1 MPGIRTQPRNRSVP
15 DSRTRPDVS
24 PRSSGVELDAP
35 GATSRFL
42 HVQRAAGLAAPSGAR
57 ELWVLQAERC
67 RAAVEAALPDTAAE
81 IYFNLGPTGR
91 RVWVEGPSSGSS
103 PACARGAWVV
113 GPRADTLLIE
123 KETRD
128 CDVVVVRLRPG
139 VAAQVLGAPASEL
152 RGGLVDLRDLW
163 GPVVEEIRERI
174 AETSDPHARLA
185 IAEQAIA
192 ARVALTGAAATVAR
206 VDAVCSA
213 VVEHADGTI
222 GAVAARLGLTHRQ
235 VIRFFD
241 DHVGLTPKLFQRVQR
256 FRWVLEAI
264 GRSDAPAWAR
274 IAAEAGYHDQAH
286 FIHDFRRLA
295 GMRPTAYAAHR
306 LRVGHGSTPHRV
318 AQGHEPLPHA

>member
-1 MPGIRTQPRNRSVP
+1 MST
-15 DSRTRPDVS
+15 SRTRPRVS
-24 PRSSGVELDAP
+24 HPAPGVPQPDAP
-35 GATSRFL
+35 SATSRFL
-42 HVQRAAGLAAPSGAR
+42 YVQRSARFAAPSGVR
-57 ELWVLQAERC
+57 ELWVVQAERC

-91 RVWVEGPSSGSS
+91 RVWVEAPSSASS
-103 PACARGAWVV
+103 PSCRRGAWVV

-152 RGGLVDLRDLW
+152 GGRLVDLTDLW

-174 AETSDPHARLA
+174 AETSDPHARLS

-192 ARVALTGAAATVAR
+192 ARVAHAGAAATVAR

-213 VVEHADGTI
+213 VVDHADGTI
-222 GAVAARLGLTHRQ
+222 GAIAARLGLTHRQ
-235 VIRFFD
+235 VIRFFS

-256 FRWVLEAI
+256 FRSVLEAI
-264 GRSDAPAWAR
+264 GRSELPAWAR
-274 IAAEAGYHDQAH
+274 IAAQAGYHDQAH

-295 GMRPTAYAAHR
+295 GMRPTAYAALR
-306 LRVGHGSTPHRV
+306 LRVGNGSAPHRL
-318 AQGHEPLPHA
+318 APGHEWPPDA